1 MTVTITPVPVRKSIT
16 VKASQKRAFTVF
28 TSGMGHWWIKG
39 HSINSSPQQDVIIEP
54 HAGGRWFERGEDG
67 SECQWGH
74 VIEWDPPRR
83 IVLAWQLGADWK
95 FALDLVTELEIRF
108 TAAGADMTRIDLEH
122 RNLERYGER
131 AEAVRTAIGGDG
143 GWPILLNAYAAALS
157 S

>member
-1 MTVTITPVPVRKSIT
+1 MTVTITPAPVRKSII

-54 HAGGRWFERGEDG
+54 RAGGRWFERGEDG

-95 FALDLVTELEIRF
+95 FAPDLVTELEIRF
-108 TAAGADMTRIDLEH
+108 TPDGPEMTRVDLEH

-131 AEAVRTAIGGDG
+131 AEELRASIGSEN
-143 GWPILLNAYAAALS
+143 GWPALLKAYAAAV
-157 S
+157 